1 MTVATAKVN
10 PAFVSALRVRPV
22 VWALGAVGLAGLVT
36 VFAALARGRA
46 AAAFL
51 GSCAFLAGLSTA
63 TAACVFPVMLRASG
77 DGALSLTAYSGGGD
91 PEGLATALKWFA
103 VGFPLAILYF
113 VVVWRL
119 HHGPVS
125 ASAEEEGGHA

>member
-1 MTVATAKVN
+1 MA
-10 PAFVSALRVRPV
+10 PAF
-22 VWALGAVGLAGLVT
+22 
-36 VFAALARGRA
+36 F
-46 AAAFL
+46 

-77 DGALSLTAYSGGGD
+77 GGALSITADGAGGD
-91 PEGLATALKWFA
+91 PAGLATALKWFA

-125 ASAEEEGGHA
+125 ATAEEEGGHA